1 VIHQSL
7 LRYRG
12 ARYLWWSLGLVV
24 ACWAL
29 YLTQGRLQ
37 PANGGTWQGYVLG
50 TIGALLI
57 VWLALLGI
65 RKRRYS
71 STVGSV
77 QGWAS
82 AHIYLGTGLIAIATL
97 HCAAQFG
104 WNIHTLAYA
113 LMCIVIVSGFYGVF
127 TYLTHPTLIARNREG
142 GVRAQLFAELFDLD
156 RQARAL
162 AKKCDP
168 AVTLAVDSSIERTA
182 IGGTVVAQI
191 LGQDRSWFLQSA
203 TRGGTATLTGNK
215 DQQPAIDFV
224 AARLPRADKSA
235 EAANLQQL
243 VVILCRRQAVLRRIR
258 RDVRLQGL
266 LKAWIYVHVPLTIAL
281 IGALIA
287 HIVSTF
293 LYW

>member
-1 VIHQSL
+1 MIHQSL

-12 ARYLWWSLGLVV
+12 ARYLWWSLGLVI

-29 YLTQGRLQ
+29 YFTQGRLQ
-37 PANGGTWQGYVLG
+37 PASGGTWQGYVLG

-65 RKRRYS
+65 RKRRYR
-71 STVGSV
+71 STTGSV

-82 AHIYLGTGLIAIATL
+82 AHIYLGTGLIVIATL

-127 TYLTHPTLIARNREG
+127 TYLTHPASIARNREG
-142 GVRAQLFAELFDLD
+142 GIRAQLFAELFDLD

-162 AKKCDP
+162 AKKCDA

-182 IGGTVVAQI
+182 IGGTASAQI
-191 LGQDRSWFLQSA
+191 FGLDRSWFMRSA
-203 TRGGTATLTGNK
+203 VRGGTATLTGNK

-224 AARLPRADKSA
+224 AERLPRADKSA

-266 LKAWIYVHVPLTIAL
+266 LKAWLYLHVPLTIAL

-287 HIVSTF
+287 HILSTF

>member
-1 VIHQSL
+1 MIHQSL